1 MFTNSIQPLMK
12 RILLSVSDRQ
22 IARSFLQQQ
31 RHPQKAKQV
40 YLNTLAVLAV
50 KFQLKCLGFTPRW
63 EGCDSNDL
71 LAQSLFDTAD
81 LDLENFGKIECR
93 PVLPDDDFMQV
104 PAEVWTDRMAYI
116 AVGLN
121 RELTEAEILGFVEK
135 TEEEIVPLNQLRS
148 PDELLE
154 FLDCDIKE
162 ATNICLSEWLGQSID
177 TAIARGWQALDNIS
191 SIYSLQPAYRFRS
204 KGTAAK
210 RGKIFNLQ
218 RENACFALL
227 IGIQDRGREMHI
239 SAEVYPTGEQTH
251 LPPNLKLNILNDGGL
266 SVMEAISQQ
275 TKNIQ
280 MEFKGEIGE
289 MFQVKISLEQM
300 CLIESFRI

>member
-1 MFTNSIQPLMK
+1 MK
-12 RILLSVSDRQ
+12 RFFLSVSDRE

-31 RHPQKAKQV
+31 RHPKKAKQV

-50 KFQLKCLGFTPRW
+50 KFQLQCLGFTPQW
-63 EGCDSNDL
+63 ESCDSHDL
-71 LAQSLFDTAD
+71 LAQSLFDAAD
-81 LDLENFGKIECR
+81 LDLENIGKIECR
-93 PVLPDDDFMQV
+93 PVLPDEEMMQV
-104 PAEVWTDRMAYI
+104 PAEVWSDRIAYI

-121 RELTEAEILGFVEK
+121 RELTEAKILGFVEK
-135 TEEEIVPLNQLRS
+135 TEEEEVPLSQLRS

-154 FLDCDIKE
+154 FLDRNMAE
-162 ATNICLSEWLGQSID
+162 PPSICLSEWLGQSID
-177 TAIARGWQALDNIS
+177 SAIARGWQALEDIS
-191 SIYSLQPAYRFRS
+191 SIYSLQPAYHFRS
-204 KGTAAK
+204 KGSAAK
-210 RGKIFNLQ
+210 RGKIFNLE

-227 IGIQDRGREMHI
+227 IGIQGRGTDMHI
-239 SAEVYPTGEQTH
+239 SAEVYPTGEQTY
-251 LPPNLKLNILNDGGL
+251 LPPNLKLNILNDVGL

-300 CLIESFRI
+300 CLIESFTI